1 MSKIG
6 YARVSSKEQN
16 IDRQLDL
23 LSDASKV
30 FTDKISGKTAE
41 RPQLKAM
48 IEYIRE
54 GDIVIVTELD
64 RLGRNSKDLTTI
76 MNEIQQKGA
85 TLEVLNLP
93 SMNGIEDE
101 NLRRLINNLV
111 IEIYKYQSEA
121 EREKIRERQQQ
132 GIKLAKEKGKFK
144 GGTRKFQENDPR
156 LNLAFNLYLQ
166 GHSDKEVEEQTGI
179 NRRTFRRYRQRFN
192 IRREKEKFATEPA
205 AQMINNKTK
214 KI

>member
-16 IDRQLDL
+16 LARQLDL
-23 LSDASKV
+23 LSDVSKI
-30 FTDKISGKTAE
+30 FADKISGKTAE

-48 IEYIRE
+48 LEYVRE

-144 GGTRKFQENDPR
+144 GGKRKFQENDPR
-156 LNLAFNLYLQ
+156 LKLAFDLYLK
-166 GHSDKEVEEQTGI
+166 GCSDKDVEEQTGI

-192 IRREKEKFATEPA
+192 IHREK
-205 AQMINNKTK
+205 
-214 KI
+214 

>member
-1 MSKIG
+1 MAKIG

-16 IDRQLDL
+16 LDRQLQAL
-23 LSDASKV
+23 QGVSKV
-30 FTDKISGKTAE
+30 FSDKLSGQSVE
-41 RPQLKAM
+41 RPQLQAM
-48 IEYIRE
+48 LNYIRE
-54 GDIVIVTELD
+54 GDIVVVTELD
-64 RLGRNSKDLTTI
+64 RLGRNNKELTEL
-76 MNEIQQKGA
+76 MNQIQQKGA

-192 IRREKEKFATEPA
+192 IRREKEKFAT
-205 AQMINNKTK
+205 
-214 KI
+214 

>member
-1 MSKIG
+1 MSKVG

-16 IDRQLDL
+16 LARQLDL
-23 LSDASKV
+23 LSDVSKI
-30 FTDKISGKTAE
+30 FADKISGKTAE

-48 IEYIRE
+48 LEYIRE

-144 GGTRKFQENDPR
+144 GGKRMFQENDPR
-156 LNLAFNLYLQ
+156 LRLAFNLYLN
-166 GHSDKEVEEQTGI
+166 GCSDKEVEQQTGI
-179 NRRTFRRYRQRFN
+179 NRRTFRRYRQRYN
-192 IRREKEKFATEPA
+192 IHREK
-205 AQMINNKTK
+205 
-214 KI
+214 